1 MPVFRVEKTRDYTVM
16 SNHHLRDMSLSL
28 KAKGLLSQMLSLPE
42 NWDYTLSGLC
52 TINRESRDAIRSAI
66 NELEQAG
73 YIERRQTTDSRGR
86 FSSNEY
92 IIHESPISTMPE
104 DTPPSDPSSEKPTA
118 EKPTQLNTDRS
129 SKDQTNTDRSNTD
142 SFPIPSPLPLQPERN
157 GRETATEET
166 VEIYREL
173 LKSNIEYDH
182 LLQTGIDKAELDGIL
197 DLLTE
202 TVCTARK
209 SIRIAGDD
217 YPAQLVKSKLLKL
230 NNEHIEF
237 AIDCSRTPPE
247 SATSRSI
254 CWRCCSTRRPPW
266 TAITLPWWLTTWRRE
281 GKHSNECANH
291 RPCESKRRCGQVHN
305 L

>member
-16 SNHHLRDMSLSL
+16 SNHHLRDLNLSL

-92 IIHESPISTMPE
+92 VIHELPTSTMPE
-104 DTPPSDPSSEKPTA
+104 DTPPSDPPSEKPTA
-118 EKPTQLNTDRS
+118 ENSTQLNTDRS

-142 SFPIPSPLPLQPERN
+142 SLPLPSSLPSQPERK
-157 GRETATEET
+157 GREATEET

-182 LLQTGIDKAELDGIL
+182 LLQTGIDRAELDGIL

-202 TVCTARK
+202 TICTARK

-217 YPAQLVKSKLLKL
+217 YPAQLVKAKLLKL
-230 NNEHIEF
+230 NSEHIEF
-237 AIDCSRTPPE
+237 AIDCLKQNTTRIRNIKKYLLAVLFNAP
-247 SATSRSI
+247 
-254 CWRCCSTRRPPW
+254 STMDSYY
-266 TAITLPWWLTTWRRE
+266 TALV
-281 GKHSNECANH
+281 A
-291 RPCESKRRCGQVHN
+291 HN
-305 L
+305 LAKGREALE

>member
-142 SFPIPSPLPLQPERN
+142 SFPIQI
-157 GRETATEET
+157 GRANDSTT
-166 VEIYREL
+166 
-173 LKSNIEYDH
+173 
-182 LLQTGIDKAELDGIL
+182 
-197 DLLTE
+197 LT
-202 TVCTARK
+202 
-209 SIRIAGDD
+209 
-217 YPAQLVKSKLLKL
+217 
-230 NNEHIEF
+230 
-237 AIDCSRTPPE
+237 
-247 SATSRSI
+247 
-254 CWRCCSTRRPPW
+254 
-266 TAITLPWWLTTWRRE
+266 
-281 GKHSNECANH
+281 
-291 RPCESKRRCGQVHN
+291 
-305 L
+305 